1 MHEGDKYNGKLL
13 TTMQITSIS
22 VGLKLSFKIDGPVNV
37 SHDPTV
43 VRDGIMKDILDLRSM
58 VRTAG
63 RRFRQNQ
70 YPPVWN
76 LFLHHNYN
84 PQHFCPRTMRDI
96 KKVAL
101 FNYTHL
107 VFFDSVSMA
116 KFIFKIHEI
125 RKKNDRDFDRHVR
138 LNFHPV
144 DMRGWERRI
153 LLNAHLPDYDPHQS
167 PLRHVLYY
175 RNNSTAPT
183 PPLQIRFRYPPPY
196 GVTPYLR
203 IVLAHCDDHQ
213 PQAIW
218 LGRNIENLVMHSV
231 LSFIGKVNV
240 SPNTYLLH
248 QELLNF
254 MLVAMSTQLLSGP
267 SPGHKDIH
275 PFTDMAMVQECSFV
289 GLVVRKLLLN
299 YIM

>member
-13 TTMQITSIS
+13 TTIQITSIS
-22 VGLKLSFKIDGPVNV
+22 VGLKLSFKIDRPVNV
-37 SHDPTV
+37 SHDPTI
-43 VRDGIMKDILDLRSM
+43 VRDGIIKDILDLRSM

-84 PQHFCPRTMRDI
+84 PQHFRPTTMRDI

-101 FNYTHL
+101 FNYTHP
-107 VFFDSVSMA
+107 VFFDSVSMS

-153 LLNAHLPDYDPHQS
+153 PLNAHLPNYDPHQS

-175 RNNSTAPT
+175 RNNPTAPT

-218 LGRNIENLVMHSV
+218 LGRTVKELHEIFPDV
-231 LSFIGKVNV
+231 LAKIH
-240 SPNTYLLH
+240 YLLVD
-248 QELLNF
+248 QFYDDLFCNQKF
-254 MLVAMSTQLLSGP
+254 G
-267 SPGHKDIH
+267 
-275 PFTDMAMVQECSFV
+275 TD
-289 GLVVRKLLLN
+289 LPKLLRHGPYGFKGLKL
-299 YIM
+299 